1 MTPTKV
7 KDLIPEVAKKLGIPE
22 EHLAAMYSFYIK
34 ENKKILSNMEEL
46 HVTLKGLGTM
56 TIKGWEIKKEIERR
70 NAKILNSFN
79 EENIKELREEIVL
92 YEKVLVKWEEQEQRK
107 KLTGKKKQEFYKNK
121 EKEANNES
129 ERKTTGSL
137 E

>member
-1 MTPTKV
+1 
-7 KDLIPEVAKKLGIPE
+7 
-22 EHLAAMYSFYIK
+22 
-34 ENKKILSNMEEL
+34 MEEL
-46 HVTLKGLGTM
+46 HITLKGLGTM